1 MMSEHDGSP
10 VAAKVIERL
19 SSSLPPELQ
28 RVPVTAASIL
38 REDLGLDSL
47 RTVDLVIEL
56 EDEFHISIETDDL
69 DAVRTVGDL
78 VVLIEK
84 KSGTSST

>member
-1 MMSEHDGSP
+1 MSEHDESS

-19 SSSLPPELQ
+19 SRSLPLDLQ
-28 RVPVTAASIL
+28 GLRVTADSTL

-56 EDEFHISIETDDL
+56 EDQFDISIETDDL

-78 VVLIEK
+78 VLLIEK
-84 KSGTSST
+84 KNGTSSS